1 MIVSVRGTLE
11 AVGSDWVHVQ
21 IGGVILQAF
30 VPSSSIASLGDV
42 GTQVSLHT
50 HLRIRDEQPILYGF
64 STPAA
69 LGLFLMLTA
78 VSGVGPRLSLAL
90 LSNLDTDGL
99 QHAIASEDVSALSS
113 TTGVGRR
120 TAGRI
125 ILELKGKLADT
136 ITEVAPITVSGDSEV
151 IEALMALGYSAPEA
165 RQAVAGI
172 RGASDLSVEERIRLA
187 LQQFT
192 PGR

>member
-11 AVGSDWVHVQ
+11 AVGPDWVHVQ
-21 IGGVILQAF
+21 IGGVVLQAF

-42 GTQVSLHT
+42 GSQVSLHT

-90 LSNLDTDGL
+90 LSNLDADGL
-99 QHAIASEDVSALSS
+99 QQAIASEDVSALSS
-113 TTGVGRR
+113 TAGVGRR

>member
-11 AVGSDWVHVQ
+11 AVGPDWVHVQ
-21 IGGVILQAF
+21 IGGVVLQAF

-42 GTQVSLHT
+42 GSQVSLHT

-90 LSNLDTDGL
+90 LSNLDADGL
-99 QHAIASEDVSALSS
+99 QQAIASEDVSALSS
-113 TTGVGRR
+113 TAGVGRR

-125 ILELKGKLADT
+125 ILELKGKLANT